1 MKALVYHGPG
11 EKRWEEM
18 SDPEIVRDTDAVV
31 RVDGTTICGTDLH
44 ILKGDVATT
53 EAGRILGHEATGT
66 IVEAGSG
73 VRSFE
78 EGDRVLISC
87 ISACGRCRYCRI
99 GHYGQCQD
107 EEGGWVLG
115 HTLDG
120 VQAEYARIPFADNSV
135 HRIPEGL
142 TDEQVIYLTDI
153 LSTGMEVGVLRGNV
167 QPGDTVVVV
176 GAGPVGLS
184 AILTARLYS
193 PANIVSVDLSP
204 ARRDFAEQFGATH
217 AVEPD
222 DAQALVE
229 GLTDGLGADV
239 AIEAVGIPETFEM
252 CTEIVRPEGRVA
264 NIGVH
269 GKPATLHLEKLWIKS
284 ITITTG
290 IPDTRVIPQLLKA
303 IEAGTLDPTPFTS
316 HRYAMDDTMEAY
328 DTFERSAETGAL
340 KVVLTPG
347 SEG

>member
-11 EKRWEEM
+11 KKSWEEM
-18 SDPEIVRDTDAVV
+18 PDPKIVEDTDAVV
-31 RVDGTTICGTDLH
+31 RIDSTTICGTDLH

-53 EAGRILGHEATGT
+53 EPGRILGHEATGT
-66 IVEAGSG
+66 VVEVGTG
-73 VRSFE
+73 TLTVK

-99 GHYGQCQD
+99 GHYGQCQN

-115 HTLDG
+115 HTRDG

-135 HRIPEGL
+135 HHIPKGL

-153 LSTGMEVGVLRGNV
+153 LSTGFEVGVLRGDI
-167 QPGDTVVVV
+167 QPGDTVAVV

-184 AILTARLYS
+184 TILGALLYS
-193 PANIVSVDLSP
+193 PANVVSIDIST
-204 ARRDFAEQFGATH
+204 ARREFAKQFGATH
-217 AVEPD
+217 AVGPQE
-222 DAQALVE
+222 AQAKLDE
-229 GLTDGLGADV
+229 LTEGLGADV
-239 AIEAVGIPETFEM
+239 AIEAVGIPETFEL

-269 GKPATLHLEKLWIKS
+269 GKPATLHLEKLWIKG

-303 IEAGTLDPTPFTS
+303 IEAGTLDPTPFTT
-316 HRYAMDDTMEAY
+316 HRYSMDETMEAY
-328 DTFERSAETGAL
+328 DTFEQSAETNAL
-340 KVVLTPG
+340 KVVLSP
-347 SEG
+347 